1 MRTPLSS
8 GLAAASLGLLVAG
21 LAFRS
26 WQVVLLALPPV
37 IVLAL
42 GSLFPPARPRLV
54 AVRTLSRDRAEAGRD
69 VDVKLVVRND
79 GPTLDLVE
87 IVDVLPREFETI
99 HGTNHAVVSLE
110 RGGTMPL
117 SYTVRSPVKGDFRIG
132 PVRVRSLDPLALGAE
147 DAVLP
152 TDARLVVAPTME
164 DLRRTKLQP
173 RRTRPW
179 FGQVSSRQLGEGTD
193 FWGVREYTAGDEVRR
208 INWKA
213 SARLGVAVR
222 VRRMGPRSILP
233 AGLPH
238 RPDFAPPGS
247 GGAER
252 GDRDGGSRIRRRDR
266 FAVAARHRVEARR
279 TAAGGPDRSPNPAHG
294 ARQPDLAAAA
304 RRASHRLGP
313 GDPVGARPQEDR
325 HMASTQLIP
334 SALRAAP
341 VVTLA
346 LLVGWAI
353 LDVSAI
359 GDGRWAAALLAILG
373 IGVAAVILSV
383 VLRWRGIRPIG
394 LIAIGAAYVGVH
406 AFVLGV
412 QLVPALVFLSVLIS
426 QVELRILAER
436 FAPLYE
442 AGLRPEVRGRLGAAL
457 GRPVLRLIIA
467 AALSVV
473 VPILAAD
480 LAVAG
485 IVPATTI
492 PTAIALAGALV
503 AVVALLAL
511 MPSLSRR
518 AT

>member
-87 IVDVLPREFETI
+87 IVDVLPREFEI
-99 HGTNHAVVSLE
+99 VQGTNHAVVSLE

-152 TDARLVVAPTME
+152 PDARLVVAPTME

-173 RRTRPW
+173 RRTHPW

-213 SARLGVAVR
+213 SARLDRLYTNEYEGERSGDVVIVVDARRESFIGTETDNPIEHGVRAALGIAEHVLASKNRVGLIVQREVLDWVPPAFGRKQLYRILDHLTR
-222 VRRMGPRSILP
+222 VRPGGEWPFAHVAWVLTRFFPR
-233 AGLPH
+233 
-238 RPDFAPPGS
+238 DC
-247 GGAER
+247 
-252 GDRDGGSRIRRRDR
+252 
-266 FAVAARHRVEARR
+266 
-279 TAAGGPDRSPNPAHG
+279 
-294 ARQPDLAAAA
+294 
-304 RRASHRLGP
+304 
-313 GDPVGARPQEDR
+313 
-325 HMASTQLIP
+325 LI
-334 SALRAAP
+334 
-341 VVTLA
+341 
-346 LLVGWAI
+346 
-353 LDVSAI
+353 
-359 GDGRWAAALLAILG
+359 
-373 IGVAAVILSV
+373 
-383 VLRWRGIRPIG
+383 
-394 LIAIGAAYVGVH
+394 
-406 AFVLGV
+406 
-412 QLVPALVFLSVLIS
+412 VLIS
-426 QVELRILAER
+426 PLQDRAALNAVIAMEARGYDVAIVSPSPLAIEWRLGEQRPEDQTALRILRMER
-436 FAPLYE
+436 DNLISQ
-442 AGLRPEVRGRLGAAL
+442 LRRVAQ
-457 GRPVLRLIIA
+457 
-467 AALSVV
+467 VV
-473 VPILAAD
+473 D
-480 LAVAG
+480 WD
-485 IVPATTI
+485 PAT
-492 PTAIALAGALV
+492 PLALALRRIGTWPR
-503 AVVALLAL
+503 
-511 MPSLSRR
+511 PS
-518 AT
+518 